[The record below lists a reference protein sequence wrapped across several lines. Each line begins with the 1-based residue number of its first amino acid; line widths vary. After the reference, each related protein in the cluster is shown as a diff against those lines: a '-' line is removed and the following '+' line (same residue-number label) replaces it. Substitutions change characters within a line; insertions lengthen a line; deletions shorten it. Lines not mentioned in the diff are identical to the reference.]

1 MATARRFDPRRV
13 DVRTFAAEA
22 ASHNGQWPLAA
33 LDRLASA
40 AVPESIAGAAPVT
53 WSAEGARAK
62 LAGAGSQALLSL
74 AADALLS
81 MQCQRCLQPVDV
93 PLRVDRRIFFV
104 DGEDAA
110 AALDAE
116 SEEDVL
122 ALAPAIDLQ
131 ALIEDEL
138 LLALPLIPR
147 HDVCPE
153 PLVQPKDDDA
163 EASGREHPF
172 AALAVLK
179 RGHRSS

>member
-13 DVRTFAAEA
+13 DVRAFAAEG
-22 ASHNGQWPLAA
+22 ASHAGQWPLVT
-33 LDRLASA
+33 LERLAPA
-40 AVPESIAGAAPVT
+40 AVPESIAGAAPVA

-74 AADALLS
+74 GADALLS
-81 MQCQRCLQPVDV
+81 MQCQRCLQPVGV

-110 AALDAE
+110 AALDVE
-116 SEEDVL
+116 SEDDVL
-122 ALAPAIDLQ
+122 ALAPAVDLQ

-153 PLVQPKDDDA
+153 PLVQAKDVDA
-163 EASGREHPF
+163 DASDREHPF

-179 RGHRSS
+179 RGHRSG